1 MSWAPLVPSFL
12 PLFLLCPSHSSL
24 LSLSSCC
31 SSISSSQR
39 WSFLFLESTRLFIS
53 PCLPLLPFLP
63 LFYLLQAREQE
74 ASKIICL
81 FFDKNMGAHLLLSQF
96 RHLILVIRAWV
107 LIWTFSLLTFLM
119 MWPSVNGSPL
129 QLFADFFQHYLGGGK
144 TSPNWLS
151 RSLIFPQTAL

>member
-1 MSWAPLVPSFL
+1 MSWAPLLPSFL
-12 PLFLLCPSHSSL
+12 SLLCPCHSSL

-31 SSISSSQR
+31 SSIRGSQR
-39 WSFLFLESTRLFIS
+39 WSFLSLDGTRLSIS
-53 PCLPLLPFLP
+53 PRLSLLPFLP
-63 LFYLLQAREQE
+63 LFYLLQPREQ
-74 ASKIICL
+74 AAPKIICL
-81 FFDKNMGAHLLLSQF
+81 FFDKKKGAHLLLSQL
-96 RHLILVIRAWV
+96 RCLILVIRTWV

-119 MWPSVNGSPL
+119 IRPSVNGSPL